1 MRVVRLL
8 SAALKRT
15 VLFTALLLM
24 ACVHSVADEQ
34 TSKLVRLS
42 YSSGWDALPALV
54 AMERGFF
61 EQEKLVVSGMPTSSA
76 GALVNS
82 LAAGTTDA
90 AAVPQRTLLIMAA
103 AEVPVTIVAVG
114 SWGLQFEL
122 IARAGSGITSVETLK
137 GKTIA
142 ISAGSDALGPFMR
155 LINQAGLRPDA
166 VKVIQVSAGQ
176 LMSAIKEKAADAV
189 FESVHFTRAIVE
201 RGDAELILGPDD
213 VTNAIGSVMASP
225 LVLSKTLV
233 SKQPDVAQRVV
244 NAWVKALRYIQQDP
258 EDAARL
264 MRIFFDRQGVRVTAE
279 VAQQWVEAYNY
290 NLDSW
295 TEAAIA
301 DANYNGW
308 GLNAARILKVVPD
321 ISGMVDN
328 RFAERAVERLGQKS
342 EDGTEGGAEATA
354 GDAASADRALD
365 VPADGSSTAPDDEPT
380 EPATQ

>member
-1 MRVVRLL
+1 MRLL
-8 SAALKRT
+8 AVAVKRT
-15 VLFTALLLM
+15 VLFAALLLL
-24 ACVHSVADEQ
+24 ACFHSVADDQ

-54 AMERGFF
+54 AIERGFF

-201 RGDAELILGPDD
+201 RGDASLILGPED

-244 NAWVKALRYIQQDP
+244 NAWIKALRYIQQDP

-279 VAQQWVEAYNY
+279 VAEQWVEAYNY

-328 RFAERAVERLGQKS
+328 RFAERAVERLGRGS
-342 EDGTEGGAEATA
+342 EGGAEATA

-380 EPATQ
+380 GPGTQ